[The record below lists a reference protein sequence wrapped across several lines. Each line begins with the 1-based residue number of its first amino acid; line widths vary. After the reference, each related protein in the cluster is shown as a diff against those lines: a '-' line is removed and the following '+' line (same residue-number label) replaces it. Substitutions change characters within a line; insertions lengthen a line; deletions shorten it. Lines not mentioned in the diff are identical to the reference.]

1 MSQDDELFASLT
13 AGLEID
19 EHIAEREEMRA
30 RAQAFRAAADALDA
44 LADDLGKS
52 HDERDVKIRP
62 EHFARIGDSIAF

>member
-13 AGLEID
+13 SGLEID

-52 HDERDVKIRP
+52 QDERDVKIRP
-62 EHFARIGDSIAF
+62 GVRKCPGYCISA